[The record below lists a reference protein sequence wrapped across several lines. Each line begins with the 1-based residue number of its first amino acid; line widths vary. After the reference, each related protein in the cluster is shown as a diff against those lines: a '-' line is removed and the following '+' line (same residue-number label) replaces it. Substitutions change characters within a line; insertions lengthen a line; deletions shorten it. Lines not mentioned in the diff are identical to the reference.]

1 MARPTLPLT
10 AARAARHE
18 ALYLRI
24 AALAKQVEAVA
35 RTKPGQEVAGPVR
48 SLAEDLLFEAREFRQ
63 RGERRGLVAAAPDHA
78 GLAAQLAQ
86 ALGRL
91 DGFAAPHT
99 GMNASNILCWQFAD
113 GTQLPVQRLQPAL
126 QPHAADR
133 GDDMDDIRDKLTR
146 RLANTIRHEVR
157 ERLVALGVEPA
168 EASRQSA
175 EVDERFRKS

>member
-1 MARPTLPLT
+1 MRQP
-10 AARAARHE
+10 
-18 ALYLRI
+18 
-24 AALAKQVEAVA
+24 
-35 RTKPGQEVAGPVR
+35 
-48 SLAEDLLFEAREFRQ
+48 SL
-63 RGERRGLVAAAPDHA
+63 
-78 GLAAQLAQ
+78 QL
-86 ALGRL
+86 
-91 DGFAAPHT
+91 
-99 GMNASNILCWQFAD
+99 AD